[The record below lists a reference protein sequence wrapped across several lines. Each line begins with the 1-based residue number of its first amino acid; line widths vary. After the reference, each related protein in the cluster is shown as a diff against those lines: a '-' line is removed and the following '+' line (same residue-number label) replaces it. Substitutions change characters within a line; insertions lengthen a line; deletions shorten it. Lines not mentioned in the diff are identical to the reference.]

1 MSRSIRESK
10 KVHGKEYYGR
20 GHCCDD
26 CQHGDGL
33 FKKKLTRRPSAV
45 NKLLKK
51 YGDEKVMKVEAC
63 RLPIDSM
70 TKRLLNVV
78 SLGAFNKA
86 IKELN
91 YDEVFHL
98 YLKITIPSGTFYIEK
113 NQRLNLGKM
122 GKPYHKKSN
131 KIECRA
137 IKLSGKKSLKDM
149 FSHLEAALGEW
160 AYRYNAVK
168 YNCQNFVSTL
178 LDSLGEPRK
187 TQKIKSFVNANSGEN
202 LIKSPL
208 LRKIAQTVTDAA
220 SLGQQAVL
228 GNGVMAV
235 GGFISGEEFEVGQA
249 EKCALIGEAD
259 PYNPRC
265 HPVKPGE
272 CYQKM
277 MTRGRRRRI
286 IKRKCTR
293 SELAEWN
300 KKKEAA

>member
-1 MSRSIRESK
+1 MSRSVRESK
-10 KVHGKEYYGR
+10 IPHGKEYYGR
-20 GHCCDD
+20 GCDD

-33 FKKKLTRRPSAV
+33 FKKKLTRRPSNI

-51 YGDEKVMKVEAC
+51 YGDEKVIKVEAC

-178 LDSLGEPRK
+178 LDSLDEPRK
-187 TQKIKSFVNANSGEN
+187 TQKIKTFVNANSGEN

-208 LRKIAQTVTDAA
+208 LRRIAQTVTDAA
-220 SLGQQAVL
+220 SLGQQAVF
-228 GNGVMAV
+228 GNGIMAV
-235 GGFISGEEFEVGQA
+235 GSGEEEEKKQA
-249 EKCALIGEAD
+249 EYCARVGESD
-259 PYNPRC
+259 PYNPYCR
-265 HPVKPGE
+265 PVKSGE
-272 CYQKM
+272 CYVNILSSGK
-277 MTRGRRRRI
+277 RKRV
-286 IKRKCTR
+286 IKRHCTTR
-293 SELAEWN
+293 ELEDWN
-300 KKKEAA
+300 RKKEAA

>member
-86 IKELN
+86 IKDLN

-137 IKLSGKKSLKDM
+137 IKLLGKKSLKDM

-160 AYRYNAVK
+160 AYRYNAIK

-178 LDSLGEPRK
+178 LDSLDEPRK
-187 TQKIKSFVNANSGEN
+187 TQKIKSFVNANSGED

-208 LRKIAQTVTDAA
+208 LRRIAQTVTDAA

-228 GNGVMAV
+228 GNGIMAV
-235 GGFISGEEFEVGQA
+235 GSGEEEEKKQA
-249 EKCALIGEAD
+249 EYCARVGESD
-259 PYNPRC
+259 IYNPRC
-265 HPVKPGE
+265 RPVKSGE
-272 CYQKM
+272 CYVNILSSGK
-277 MTRGRRRRI
+277 RKRV
-286 IKRKCTR
+286 IKRHCTTR
-293 SELAEWN
+293 ELEDWN
-300 KKKEAA
+300 RKKEAA